1 MGRVYETMNDADN
14 AICCYVKALE
24 MVNTKIRRYRD
35 TVDEFDSFGLRL
47 GLAVP
52 VPTIIFDDLNSKSWI
67 SNFQMINRR
76 ELCHVFE
83 PRLSKRRGR
92 SSVSKLK
99 KELTKLHSQVIYLV
113 QKRKQHIWNSESGS
127 NRSKSPSVS
136 LLLASLSSTFSTGR
150 DAFETALMRSSFSL
164 GRTKLEET
172 RFEEAS
178 NHLETALRSQW
189 VLDPASSSDS
199 DSDLSRKSL
208 SRKQPEKS
216 ALDEDDPEEGQL
228 YYSLAIC
235 NAAVDDHERAVRC
248 FLTALR
254 YLRRNARKVDSL
266 EVARVLFDCATS
278 YYFLCHFDQ
287 SISFYTECL
296 RILTSVS
303 GEKCSFR
310 RGIVLYCLVIAKVA
324 VVVDS
329 EASNLL
335 NEAQN
340 LMSGCHDKT
349 ILAYMEFCE
358 SFFDHLDQYFQF
370 PTHFSSF
377 CLIVTAM
384 SLHRAASQVPVR
396 MRSNTRISQTGLSSD
411 GGLSWNDMCL
421 TSISMYDQVKN
432 ECWFDPSEGAE
443 DPDEVKHLP
452 LSGHICFK
460 KGQVYELIGSVDQAL
475 NSFHDAVNYYRIA
488 CGDENLFVASV
499 LQHMGMLCYER
510 TEYEALGY
518 FNEALSIRKNL
529 LGGNHRLVSDT
540 LYSSAV
546 LLARLNR
553 YEASM
558 ERYHEALRI
567 QMNDSQDS
575 NEVARTLAGEYDLL
589 YFPSRV
595 CAWALDPA
603 RCQFNIISLQM
614 PSIYRN
620 GALPL
625 QPRGI
630 WSCLD
635 LFGWRC
641 EN

>member
-24 MVNTKIRRYRD
+24 MVNAKFRRYRD
-35 TVDEFDSFGLRL
+35 PVDEFDTFGLRL

-52 VPTIIFDDLNSKSWI
+52 VPTIIFDDLRYNGDRKSWI
-67 SNFQMINRR
+67 SNFQMMNRR

-127 NRSKSPSVS
+127 NRSKSPGVS

-150 DAFETALMRSSFSL
+150 DAFETALLRSSFSL
-164 GRTKLEET
+164 GRMKLEET

-208 SRKQPEKS
+208 SRKQQGKS

-254 YLRRNARKVDSL
+254 YLRRNAQKVDSL

-287 SISFYTECL
+287 SITFYTECL

-377 CLIVTAM
+377 VDSDCHELTQSSI
-384 SLHRAASQVPVR
+384 ASSSSHAIDNTDI
-396 MRSNTRISQTGLSSD
+396 SNWT
-411 GGLSWNDMCL
+411 
-421 TSISMYDQVKN
+421 K
-432 ECWFDPSEGAE
+432 
-443 DPDEVKHLP
+443 
-452 LSGHICFK
+452 
-460 KGQVYELIGSVDQAL
+460 
-475 NSFHDAVNYYRIA
+475 
-488 CGDENLFVASV
+488 
-499 LQHMGMLCYER
+499 
-510 TEYEALGY
+510 
-518 FNEALSIRKNL
+518 
-529 LGGNHRLVSDT
+529 
-540 LYSSAV
+540 
-546 LLARLNR
+546 
-553 YEASM
+553 
-558 ERYHEALRI
+558 
-567 QMNDSQDS
+567 
-575 NEVARTLAGEYDLL
+575 
-589 YFPSRV
+589 
-595 CAWALDPA
+595 
-603 RCQFNIISLQM
+603 
-614 PSIYRN
+614 
-620 GALPL
+620 
-625 QPRGI
+625 
-630 WSCLD
+630 
-635 LFGWRC
+635 FGWRVKL
-641 EN
+641 ERYVPDFSINV